1 MRRGPLPSSQKGTND
16 LPLNYYLREFIE
28 TLNEVNDDETPFS
41 VGKKTFL
48 LAEIYAASAPV
59 APAPKQGGGGGGG
72 GGGDGGGGGRGGW
85 GGGAKMLPAVGGIG
99 IGIGGGDRP
108 SQGVS
113 IGANTPQQ
121 AQWAKGAKFFRQDDD
136 EGASGTGVGGSGEGG
151 NGANGANDG
160 VDGDGDSNGG
170 SCEKGVTNLPEIKP
184 RGRSSVGS
192 RSGSRSGRVGAGS
205 KRSLLLDAFKPLTPE
220 TRRKRSASRSG
231 AGNDDPSGVW
241 EEGDE
246 EIDDLL
252 RQHLMKSQTPRGG
265 ARAGRNLGSLFMG
278 NSRRSGSS
286 RGRGASGASG
296 RKLSNGIEGIDGLRE
311 DTSEEEEPQTT
322 DGDGDTE
329 TDDDGGC
336 EGGAEMKDDHG
347 SGVLQRT
354 SPALDIP
361 PFRGS
366 SVGAANDSSEMTV
379 GKAGGLAGGKAGGGG
394 SGGGVASGDSGGV
407 SLAVET
413 GGEKETDSVP
423 LVAKMTD
430 IIPVVLRSD
439 SGSTGSTK
447 GGGIELAQVDQ
458 EGGGAG
464 DGGRKSTARGL
475 ESIGVRHPSTGGGR
489 ASTRGSSSAGGS
501 SAGSSRS
508 GLSRPRS
515 LSEDQSKK
523 RVSMVGGRVGGRT
536 SGAGNSPEGGAGGA
550 AKRGGMTRRRSYN
563 DLTDNMHRRG
573 SVNGNWD
580 MGMYVAMKGG
590 GGGGGGVILYGCGTR
605 FRSCS
610 CFDRVR
616 EGSVVS
622 VCRSLCSHVLKYHT
636 FTTCLRSTQYA
647 AHI

>member
-1 MRRGPLPSSQKGTND
+1 MRRGPPPSFPQTGTND

-72 GGGDGGGGGRGGW
+72 GGGGDGGGG
-85 GGGAKMLPAVGGIG
+85 AKTLPAVGGIG
-99 IGIGGGDRP
+99 IGLGGGDRP

-121 AQWAKGAKFFRQDDD
+121 AQWAKGAKFFHQDDD
-136 EGASGTGVGGSGEGG
+136 EGAGGTGVGGRGEGG

-160 VDGDGDSNGG
+160 VDGDGGSNGG
-170 SCEKGVTNLPEIKP
+170 SGEKGVTNLPEIKS

-205 KRSLLLDAFKPLTPE
+205 KRSLLLDAFKPLTPD
-220 TRRKRSASRSG
+220 TRTKRTASRSG
-231 AGNDDPSGVW
+231 EGNDDASGVW

-278 NSRRSGSS
+278 SSRRSGSS

-296 RKLSNGIEGIDGLRE
+296 RKLSTGIEGIDGLRE

-336 EGGAEMKDDHG
+336 EDGAEMKDDHG
-347 SGVLQRT
+347 SGALRT
-354 SPALDIP
+354 ASSALDIP

-366 SVGAANDSSEMTV
+366 SVGAADDSSEMTV
-379 GKAGGLAGGKAGGGG
+379 GKAVGLAGGKAGGGG

-413 GGEKETDSVP
+413 GGYKGGLGGGENETDSVP
-423 LVAKMTD
+423 LVVKMTD

-439 SGSTGSTK
+439 STGSTK

-464 DGGRKSTARGL
+464 DGNRKSTARGRK
-475 ESIGVRHPSTGGGR
+475 SMGGRYPSTGGGQVLGATAGR
-489 ASTRGSSSAGGS
+489 A
-501 SAGSSRS
+501 
-508 GLSRPRS
+508 
-515 LSEDQSKK
+515 
-523 RVSMVGGRVGGRT
+523 V
-536 SGAGNSPEGGAGGA
+536 A
-550 AKRGGMTRRRSYN
+550 A
-563 DLTDNMHRRG
+563 
-573 SVNGNWD
+573 
-580 MGMYVAMKGG
+580 VA
-590 GGGGGGVILYGCGTR
+590 
-605 FRSCS
+605 
-610 CFDRVR
+610 
-616 EGSVVS
+616 
-622 VCRSLCSHVLKYHT
+622 
-636 FTTCLRSTQYA
+636 
-647 AHI
+647 